1 MLELTTERLRL
12 RPITPADLPNVCA
25 LGADARVMQSLGGTL
40 NQAQSEAWLERQLA
54 HWREHGFGRFHVAC
68 DARFVGFVGLTRTDF
83 DRGLVP
89 GVEIAWR
96 LAFTDW
102 GQGYATE
109 AAHGAI
115 EHGFSTLNFTEVIG
129 VTSVGNTR
137 SRRVMTRLGMIHSP
151 AETFEHPALAA
162 GDPRRTHVVYR
173 LHRAAR

>member
-1 MLELTTERLRL
+1 MLELTTERLCL
-12 RPITPADLPNVCA
+12 RAISAADLPDVCA
-25 LGADARVMQSLGGTL
+25 LSADARVMQSLGGTL
-40 NQAQSEAWLERQLA
+40 NQPQSEAWLERQLA
-54 HWREHGFGRFHVAC
+54 HWREHGFGRFRVTR

-96 LAFTDW
+96 LAFADW

-109 AAHGAI
+109 AARAAI
-115 EHGFSTLNFTEVIG
+115 EHGFSTLQLAEVIG

-137 SRRVMTRLGMIHSP
+137 SRQVMTRLGMIHSP

-173 LHRAAR
+173 LRRAAR

>member
-1 MLELTTERLRL
+1 MIELATERLCL
-12 RPITPADLPNVCA
+12 RPIRAADLADVCA
-25 LGADARVMQSLGGTL
+25 LSADARVMESLGGAL
-40 NQAQSEAWLERQLA
+40 NPAQSEAWLERQLA
-54 HWREHGFGRFHVAC
+54 HWREHGFGRFHVAR

-96 LAFTDW
+96 LAFAEW

-109 AAHGAI
+109 AARAAI
-115 EHGFSTLNFTEVIG
+115 EHGFSALDLAEVIG

-137 SRRVMTRLGMIHSP
+137 SRRVMTRLGMLHSP

-162 GDPRRTHVVYR
+162 GDPLRTHVVYR
-173 LHRAAR
+173 LRRAAR